1 MTQDKLR
8 ASSDISVDIVLQ
20 LLVYKREYTVQEVNF
35 TLIGLMQLLG
45 LQRVQ
50 LLEPSELW
58 GSLPSLQLWT

>member
-1 MTQDKLR
+1 MTRDKLR
-8 ASSDISVDIVLQ
+8 ASSDSSVDIVLQ
-20 LLVYKREYTVQEVNF
+20 LLVYKREYTVQEVNL

-50 LLEPSELW
+50 LLEPSERW

>member
-8 ASSDISVDIVLQ
+8 ASSDSSVDIVLQ

>member
-58 GSLPSLQLWT
+58 GYLPSLQLWT

>member
-1 MTQDKLR
+1 MGRNAVQGVY
-8 ASSDISVDIVLQ
+8 SVLQ

-35 TLIGLMQLLG
+35 TVIGLMQLLG

>member
-1 MTQDKLR
+1 MTQDKPR
-8 ASSDISVDIVLQ
+8 ASSDSSVDIVLQ

>member
-1 MTQDKLR
+1 
-8 ASSDISVDIVLQ
+8 VYIVLQ

>member
-50 LLEPSELW
+50 LLEP
-58 GSLPSLQLWT
+58 